1 VKLTPQLSLSFNGN
15 CEAAFRH
22 YERCLDG
29 SLYILHWKDSPA
41 AAEVPPEWGD
51 KVYHATLKI
60 GDGAISGNDLPD
72 DRYQRPQGFEVIL
85 QTDNPVFAERAFDGL
100 SEGGVVGMP
109 LQETFWAARFGVV
122 RDRFGM
128 RWSVNCEAPVAAT
141 R

>member
-1 VKLTPQLSLSFNGN
+1 MKLTPQLSLSFNGN

-29 SLYILHWKDSPA
+29 SLYILYWKDSPA
-41 AAEVPPEWGD
+41 AAEVSPEWGD
-51 KVYHATLKI
+51 KVYHSTLKI

-72 DRYQRPQGFEVIL
+72 DRYQPPQGFEVIL
-85 QTDNPVFAERAFDGL
+85 QTDDPVFAERAFNAL

-128 RWSVNCEAPVAAT
+128 RWSVNCEAPVATT